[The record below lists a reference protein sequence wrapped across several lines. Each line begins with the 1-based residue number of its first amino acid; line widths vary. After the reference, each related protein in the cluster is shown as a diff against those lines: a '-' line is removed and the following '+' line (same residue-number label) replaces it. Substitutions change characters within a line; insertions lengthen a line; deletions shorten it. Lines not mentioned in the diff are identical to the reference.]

1 MTPFKTYDF
10 KGRKAIVRVD
20 FNVPLSKETFKITDD
35 KRMQA
40 ALPTIK
46 KIISDG
52 GSVILLS
59 HLGRPKNGPEN
70 AFSLKHLC
78 EHLSIISGAKVF
90 FSPDCIGSQTEQAA
104 KNLKGGE
111 ILLVE
116 NVRFYKEE
124 TKGDISFAQKLAK
137 LGDCFVNDAFGTAH
151 RAHSSTTQIAASFD
165 NKDKMCGLLIDAE
178 IESAKK
184 VMEQTK
190 RPFTAIVGGAKV
202 SDKVLI
208 VENLMKKADHI
219 IIGGGMAYTFKKA
232 LGGNI
237 GNSLCE
243 DERIETCKTIME
255 NAAKKGV
262 QIHLPVDSVIADT
275 FSATAQTSIVNS
287 ADINEGWMGLDI
299 GPKAS
304 KEFTAVIKASKTILW
319 NGPMGVF
326 EMGPFESG
334 TKAIADAVA
343 NATQSGAYSLIGGG
357 DSAAAAK
364 KFGVVDRISH
374 VSTGGGALLEYFE
387 GKVLPG
393 IAAIYQ

>member
-90 FSPDCIGSQTEQAA
+90 FSPDCIGSKTEQAA

-165 NKDKMCGLLIDAE
+165 NKDKMCGLLMDAE

-208 VENLMKKADHI
+208 VENLMKKPTTLSLVEEWLILLKKRLVVILETLYVKMSASKLARQSWK
-219 IIGGGMAYTFKKA
+219 MRQRRAFKYIY
-232 LGGNI
+232 LLI
-237 GNSLCE
+237 LLL
-243 DERIETCKTIME
+243 
-255 NAAKKGV
+255 
-262 QIHLPVDSVIADT
+262 QIHSVQRHKLALW
-275 FSATAQTSIVNS
+275 IV
-287 ADINEGWMGLDI
+287 L
-299 GPKAS
+299 
-304 KEFTAVIKASKTILW
+304 TL
-319 NGPMGVF
+319 
-326 EMGPFESG
+326 
-334 TKAIADAVA
+334 TKAGWV
-343 NATQSGAYSLIGGG
+343 
-357 DSAAAAK
+357 
-364 KFGVVDRISH
+364 
-374 VSTGGGALLEYFE
+374 
-387 GKVLPG
+387 
-393 IAAIYQ
+393 